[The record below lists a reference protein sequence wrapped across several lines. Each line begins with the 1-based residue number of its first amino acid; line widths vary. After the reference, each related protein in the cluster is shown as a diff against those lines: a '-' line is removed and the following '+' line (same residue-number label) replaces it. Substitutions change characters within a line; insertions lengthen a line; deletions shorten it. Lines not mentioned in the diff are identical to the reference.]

1 MQLKEALRQGIEL
14 LEKGGV
20 PSPRIAAEVLL
31 LHAARCDR
39 AHLYAHPERALTEVE
54 WIHYGRYLN
63 ERLQGKPTQYITG
76 HQEFWGMD
84 FLVNPAVLI
93 PRPETELVVE
103 AALALARRR
112 FSAPFGSPAET
123 ASSAGTARTALR
135 IADVGTGSGC
145 IAVALAKELP
155 HAHLY
160 ALDQSAEALST
171 ARANAARLG
180 VAERITF
187 LQSDLLTVYS
197 GELSSLQ
204 IVVSNPPY
212 VAERDRA
219 AVMREVREFEPAAA
233 VFAGESGMEVYSRL
247 IPQAYRVLCEEG
259 HLVLELGY
267 DAQEKVAELLSAGG
281 WEEMQW
287 RPDLAGLVRVVTA
300 RRGTQPDRSSA
311 GGPQ

>member
-1 MQLKEALRQGIEL
+1 MQLKAALEQGIEL

-20 PSPRIAAEVLL
+20 PSPRLAAEVLL
-31 LHAARCDR
+31 MHAVHCDR
-39 AHLYAHPERALTEVE
+39 AHLYAHPERELTEVE

-63 ERLQGKPTQYITG
+63 ERLQGKPTQYLTG

-103 AALALARRR
+103 ATLALARRHFR
-112 FSAPFGSPAET
+112 ASAFAE
-123 ASSAGTARTALR
+123 GTELAEKTELH

-145 IAVALAKELP
+145 IAVALARELP
-155 HAHLY
+155 HARLY
-160 ALDQSAEALST
+160 ALDQSADALDT

-187 LQSDLLTVYS
+187 LQSDLLEVRS
-197 GELSSLQ
+197 GETLPPLE
-204 IVVSNPPY
+204 IIVSNPPY
-212 VAERDRA
+212 ISERDRA
-219 AVMREVREFEPAAA
+219 TVMREVREFEPAAA
-233 VFAGESGMEVYSRL
+233 VFAGESGVEVYARL
-247 IPQAYRVLCEEG
+247 IPQAQRALCEGG

-267 DAQEKVAELLSAGG
+267 DAQEKVGALLAADG
-281 WEEMQW
+281 WEEIQW

-300 RRGTQPDRSSA
+300 RRRP
-311 GGPQ
+311 GPGVNRTGDPR